1 MTYILSFSGR
11 KQSGKSTS
19 ADYIISLIN
28 EHHIML
34 RENRYELNMSCK
46 IYSFADPLKQDICI
60 NILGLTYDQ
69 CYGSDDDK
77 NTMTDLWWDGV
88 QLTAR
93 EAMEIIGTKIFRAL
107 KTNVWAD
114 ATINKIKK
122 ENVDLAIISDCRFP
136 NEVEAVKNSGGINIR
151 LDLDPF
157 HSNSISENS
166 LDQYVYDWSN
176 FDIIIKNSKMTI
188 EEKNK
193 EILRFLYDYN
203 ILSTCG
209 LSDDKIRQY
218 QNKGI
223 LSL

>member
-19 ADYIISLIN
+19 ADYIISLITQTD
-28 EHHIML
+28 IKI
-34 RENRYELNMSCK
+34 RENRHELNMSYK

-77 NTMTDLWWDGV
+77 NTMTDLWWDEV

-93 EAMEIIGTKIFRAL
+93 QAMEIIGTKIFRAL
-107 KTNVWAD
+107 KTNVWVD

-136 NEVEAVKNSGGINIR
+136 NEVEAVKNSGGLNIR

-157 HSNSISENS
+157 HANSISENS
-166 LDQYVYDWSN
+166 LDQDVYDWSN
-176 FDIIIKNSKMTI
+176 FDLIIKNSKMTI

-193 EILRFLYDYN
+193 EILRFLFDYN
-203 ILSTCG
+203 IISTCG

>member
-1 MTYILSFSGR
+1 MTHILSFSGR

-28 EHHIML
+28 EHKF
-34 RENRYELNMSCK
+34 NMSYK
-46 IYSFADPLKQDICI
+46 IYSFADPLKQDICM

-77 NTMTDLWWDGV
+77 NTMTDLWWDGA

-107 KTNVWAD
+107 KTNVWVD

-136 NEVEAVKNSGGINIR
+136 NEVGAVKNSGGLNIR
-151 LDLDPF
+151 LELDPF
-157 HSNSISENS
+157 HSDAISENS
-166 LDQYVYDWSN
+166 LDQDVYDWSN

-209 LSDDKIRQY
+209 ISDDKIRQY

>member
-1 MTYILSFSGR
+1 MTHILSFSGR

-19 ADYIISLIN
+19 ADYIISLITQTD
-28 EHHIML
+28 IKI
-34 RENRYELNMSCK
+34 RENRHELNMSYK

-77 NTMTDLWWDGV
+77 NTMTDLWWDEV

-93 EAMEIIGTKIFRAL
+93 QAMEIIGTKIFRAL
-107 KTNVWAD
+107 KTNVWVD

-136 NEVEAVKNSGGINIR
+136 NEVEAVKNSGGLNIR

-157 HSNSISENS
+157 HANSISENS
-166 LDQYVYDWSN
+166 LDQDVYDWSN
-176 FDIIIKNSKMTI
+176 FDLIIKNSKMTI

-203 ILSTCG
+203 IISTCG
-209 LSDDKIRQY
+209 LSDDKIRQS

>member
-28 EHHIML
+28 EHKF
-34 RENRYELNMSCK
+34 NMSYK

-69 CYGSDDDK
+69 CYGSDDNK

-107 KTNVWAD
+107 KTNVWVD

-136 NEVEAVKNSGGINIR
+136 NEVGAVKNSGGLNIR
-151 LDLDPF
+151 LELDPF
-157 HSNSISENS
+157 HSDAISENS
-166 LDQYVYDWSN
+166 LDQDVYDWSN
-176 FDIIIKNSKMTI
+176 FDLIIKNSKMTI

-203 ILSTCG
+203 IISTCG

>member
-28 EHHIML
+28 EHKF
-34 RENRYELNMSCK
+34 NMSYK
-46 IYSFADPLKQDICI
+46 IYSFVDPLKLDICI

-69 CYGSDDDK
+69 CYGSDDNK

-93 EAMEIIGTKIFRAL
+93 QAMEIIGTKIFRAL
-107 KTNVWAD
+107 KTNVWVD

-136 NEVEAVKNSGGINIR
+136 NEVEAVKNSGGLNIR
-151 LDLDPF
+151 LESDPF
-157 HSNSISENS
+157 HSDAISENS
-166 LDQYVYDWSN
+166 LDQDVYDWSN
-176 FDIIIKNSKMTI
+176 FDLIIKNSKMTI

-203 ILSTCG
+203 IISTCG
-209 LSDDKIRQY
+209 ISDDKIRQY

>member
-19 ADYIISLIN
+19 ADYITSLIN
-28 EHHIML
+28 EYHIML

-136 NEVEAVKNSGGINIR
+136 NEVESVKNSGGINIR

-166 LDQYVYDWSN
+166 LDQDVYDWSN

>member
-19 ADYIISLIN
+19 ADYITSLIN
-28 EHHIML
+28 EYHIML

-136 NEVEAVKNSGGINIR
+136 NEVESVKNSGGINIR

-166 LDQYVYDWSN
+166 LDQDVYDWSN

-209 LSDDKIRQY
+209 ISDDKIRQY

>member
-19 ADYIISLIN
+19 ADYITSLIN
-28 EHHIML
+28 EYHIML
-34 RENRYELNMSCK
+34 RENRHELNMSCK

-166 LDQYVYDWSN
+166 LDQDVYDWSN

-209 LSDDKIRQY
+209 ISDDKIRQY

>member
-166 LDQYVYDWSN
+166 LDQDVYDWSN

-188 EEKNK
+188 EEKNR
-193 EILRFLYDYN
+193 EITRFLYDYN